1 MGRSV
6 GLKPK
11 GRGTKGGN
19 LDLPPF
25 LVLCSLWPGNAD
37 VLQLVWYQQETEVN
51 PEQHIA
57 TLGLLNLG
65 KFATPEADAFR
76 ISNLT
81 FPGGVN
87 SDAHDVYIAVGSAAK
102 GLTMNRPID
111 ALSPLLAAGEE
122 HPVAREEVWVALAA
136 YDDEQLAPY
145 AGDIRLLLGSDK
157 PLYVTEAVSVTYDRL
172 EMVAKANL
180 TAR

>member
-81 FPGGVN
+81 VPWEVN
-87 SDAHDVYIAVGSAAK
+87 SGDHIAVGSAAK

-111 ALSPLLAAGEE
+111 ALSPLLAAGAE
-122 HPVAREEVWVALAA
+122 HPLALEEVWVALAS
-136 YDDEQLAPY
+136 YDDEQLAPF

-157 PLYVTEAVSVTYDRL
+157 PLYVTEAVSVAYDRL

>member
-1 MGRSV
+1 M
-6 GLKPK
+6 
-11 GRGTKGGN
+11 
-19 LDLPPF
+19 DLPPF

-157 PLYVTEAVSVTYDRL
+157 PLYVTEAVSVAYDRL

>member
-81 FPGGVN
+81 VPWEDN
-87 SDAHDVYIAVGSAAK
+87 SIAYIAVGSAAK

-111 ALSPLLAAGEE
+111 ALSPLLAAGQNILWHEKKCGWLSR
-122 HPVAREEVWVALAA
+122 PMMMSNWR
-136 YDDEQLAPY
+136 
-145 AGDIRLLLGSDK
+145 RLPGISG
-157 PLYVTEAVSVTYDRL
+157 YC
-172 EMVAKANL
+172 
-180 TAR
+180 

>member
-11 GRGTKGGN
+11 GRGTKGGK

-51 PEQHIA
+51 PKQHYS

-81 FPGGVN
+81 VPWEVN
-87 SDAHDVYIAVGSAAK
+87 SIAYIAVGSAAK

-111 ALSPLLAAGEE
+111 ALSPLLAAGAE
-122 HPVAREEVWVALAA
+122 HPLARKEVWVALAS
-136 YDDEQLAPY
+136 YDDEQLAPF
-145 AGDIRLLLGSDK
+145 ARDIRLLLGSDK
-157 PLYVTEAVSVTYDRL
+157 PLYVTEAVSVAYDRL

>member
-11 GRGTKGGN
+11 GRGTKGGK

-51 PEQHIA
+51 PKQHYA
-57 TLGLLNLG
+57 TLGLLNRG

-81 FPGGVN
+81 VSWGVN
-87 SDAHDVYIAVGSAAK
+87 SIAYIAVGSAAK

-122 HPVAREEVWVALAA
+122 HPLALEEVWVALAS

-157 PLYVTEAVSVTYDRL
+157 PPYVTEAVSVAYDRL

-180 TAR
+180 TVR